1 MPEGAFL
8 PPGVAKAGTSLSDA
22 SPSTQAHGDSAAA
35 GSGTLASRA
44 DHKHGM
50 PAAGGPSQANQ
61 AAIEGETNEDT
72 YVPPD
77 LLRHHPGIA
86 KVWVAWEQT
95 DAHSMKSS
103 YNMTSVTDGSRAGD
117 TDHLFDT
124 DFSSNEYCIVTCGEN
139 SGVVLADSGGTQVA
153 GGVTTITS
161 DVNDGGT
168 MIDVEGF
175 MACFG
180 DQ

>member
-8 PPGVAKAGTSLSDA
+8 PPGVAKAG
-22 SPSTQAHGDSAAA
+22 
-35 GSGTLASRA
+35 
-44 DHKHGM
+44 
-50 PAAGGPSQANQ
+50 AGGPSQAGQ
-61 AAIEGETNEDT
+61 AAIEGETDEDP

-117 TDHLFDT
+117 TDHLFAT
-124 DFSSNEYCIVTCGEN
+124 DFSSNEYCLVTCGEN

>member
-8 PPGVAKAGTSLSDA
+8 PPGVAKAG
-22 SPSTQAHGDSAAA
+22 
-35 GSGTLASRA
+35 
-44 DHKHGM
+44 
-50 PAAGGPSQANQ
+50 AGGPSQANQ
-61 AAIEGETNEDT
+61 AAIEGETDEDT

-77 LLRHHPGIA
+77 LLRHHPGVA

-95 DAHSMKSS
+95 GLDHDMKSS
-103 YNMTSVTDGSRAGD
+103 YNMTGCADGGRAGD
-117 TDHLFDT
+117 TDHTFAT
-124 DFSSNEYCIVTCGEN
+124 DFSSAEYCIVTCGEN
-139 SGVVLADSGGTQVA
+139 SGVVLADSGGTQAA
-153 GGVTTITS
+153 GTVTTLTS

-168 MIDVEGF
+168 LIDVEGF

>member
-8 PPGVAKAGTSLSDA
+8 PPGVAKAG
-22 SPSTQAHGDSAAA
+22 
-35 GSGTLASRA
+35 
-44 DHKHGM
+44 
-50 PAAGGPSQANQ
+50 AGGPSQAGQ
-61 AAIEGETNEDT
+61 AAIEGETDEDT

-77 LLRHHPGIA
+77 LLRHHPGVA
-86 KVWVAWEQT
+86 KVWVAWEQAG
-95 DAHSMKSS
+95 AHSMKSS
-103 YNMTSVTDGSRAGD
+103 YNMTSVTDGGQAGD

-124 DFSSNEYCIVTCGEN
+124 DFSSVEYAIVTSGEN
-139 SGVVLADSGGTQVA
+139 SGTVLPGSGGSQVA
-153 GGVTTITS
+153 GGVTTLTS

-168 MIDVEGF
+168 LVDLEGF